1 MLLLYKLNPILSC
14 SFPSLLNAKTPTLLH
29 KARVPL
35 HPKILDP
42 QNFSVARSLVPMK
55 RSSIKSLKLDTQ
67 IQEKENEVRVSK
79 GGDDGGGGNKWND
92 DGGGG
97 NNWNDWVTSGLLLGL
112 WAGLMYYVF
121 QLAPNQ
127 TPYRDRY
134 FLEKLL
140 KLRGDD
146 GFAMNEV
153 LVALWYIMGL
163 WPLLYSML
171 LLPTGRSSRSK
182 VPVWPFLVFSFFGG
196 AYALIPYF
204 VLWKPPPPPIEEEE
218 ISKWPLNILESRIT
232 AAIALG
238 AGLGLIGYAALAG
251 GDAWKE
257 FFQYFK
263 ESKFIHAMTI
273 DFTLLST
280 FAPFWV
286 YNDVTARGW
295 TSKGS
300 WLVPVALIPFVGP
313 SLYILLR
320 PSLSSLPTRSTS
332 TDEET

>member
-1 MLLLYKLNPILSC
+1 MLLLHKLNPILSC
-14 SFPSLLNAKTPTLLH
+14 NYPSLPNARIPTLLH
-29 KARVPL
+29 NPRLPL

-42 QNFSVARSLVPMK
+42 PKLFFVSMSLIPRER
-55 RSSIKSLKLDTQ
+55 RSSIRSSNLDTQ
-67 IQEKENEVRVSK
+67 IQEKEDEVGVPN
-79 GGDDGGGGNKWND
+79 GGDD
-92 DGGGG
+92 GGG
-97 NNWNDWVTSGLLLGL
+97 NNWNDWVTSGLLFGL

-127 TPYRDRY
+127 TPYRDVY
-134 FLEKLL
+134 FLQKLL
-140 KLRGDD
+140 NLRGDD
-146 GFAMNEV
+146 GFKMNEV

-182 VPVWPFLVFSFFGG
+182 VPVWPFLVLSFFGG

-204 VLWKPPPPPIEEEE
+204 VLWRPPPPPIEEEE
-218 ISKWPLNILESRIT
+218 ISRWPLNFLESRIT
-232 AAIALG
+232 AAITLG
-238 AGLGLIGYAALAG
+238 AGLGLIGYAAIAG
-251 GDAWKE
+251 GDTWKE
-257 FFQYFK
+257 FYQYFR
-263 ESKFIHAMTI
+263 ESKFIHATCI

-286 YNDVTARGW
+286 YNDATARRW
-295 TSKGS
+295 ISKGS
-300 WLVPVALIPFVGP
+300 WLVPVALVPVVGP
-313 SLYILLR
+313 ALYILLR